1 MYTINY
7 FDYIAFGF
15 VDLWELDFEVFTL
28 YANNRDSKN
37 YKQFLEKLNSDEGKK
52 NNEINILRKF
62 LSLVSIID
70 L

>member
-28 YANNRDSKN
+28 YANNRDSKS
-37 YKQFLEKLNSDEGKK
+37 YKQFLEKLISGERKKYTYCENSYH
-52 NNEINILRKF
+52 
-62 LSLVSIID
+62 
-70 L
+70 